1 MNVIVE
7 LGAGGEVLNVLPDA
21 LTVPSG
27 AQRVTAEEGMLRR
40 VDALSFLSVAS
51 GALVLDEAAQQAARD
66 QAAAALNALRADA
79 LARDL
84 TGRLRTATPA
94 QIDTWVDAQVTDLA
108 SARTMFKRILLVL
121 AAMARTQ

>member
-1 MNVIVE
+1 MNVIVA

-21 LTVPSG
+21 LTVPPD

-40 VDALSFLSVAS
+40 VDALSFLSVVA
-51 GALVLDEAAQQAARD
+51 GALVLDETAQQAARD
-66 QAAAALNALRADA
+66 QAAAALDALRADA

-94 QIDTWVDAQVTDLA
+94 QIDAWVDAQVTDLA

-121 AAMARTQ
+121 AYQLRR